1 MKVEKKKKTEFGTYH
16 KNLAIWILFFPRES
30 GKFG

>member
-1 MKVEKKKKTEFGTYH
+1 MKVEKKPEFGTYH
-16 KNLAIWILFFPRES
+16 KNLAIWILFFPRKS

>member
-1 MKVEKKKKTEFGTYH
+1 MKVEKKKPEFGTYH
-16 KNLAIWILFFPRES
+16 KNLAIWSLFFPRKS